1 MKIMLLNGPNLN
13 MTGTREPG
21 IYGKSGFEE
30 IVEGVKLAATKRG
43 HEITCLQ
50 SNSEGQLIDWIH
62 RAYFEHFDGIIVNPG
77 ALTHT
82 SYALMDALSSVPV
95 PAVEVHLS
103 NIHARDEFRRK
114 SVTAAACVGQ
124 ISGFGPLGYVL
135 ALDALN
141 ALKTVKTRDNDH

>member
-13 MTGTREPG
+13 MTGTREPD
-21 IYGKSGFEE
+21 IYGKAGFEE
-30 IVEGVKLAATKRG
+30 IVGGVKSAAAERG

-50 SNSEGQLIDWIH
+50 SNSEGQLIDWIQAAH
-62 RAYFEHFDGIIVNPG
+62 FEHYDGIVINPG
-77 ALTHT
+77 ALAHY

-103 NIHARDEFRRK
+103 NIHARDGFRRK
-114 SVTAAACVGQ
+114 SVTATACVGQ

-135 ALDALN
+135 AIEALN
-141 ALKTVKTRDNDH
+141 ALKTVKI

>member
-50 SNSEGQLIDWIH
+50 SNPEGQMIDWIQ

-77 ALTHT
+77 ALTHP
-82 SYALMDALSSVPV
+82 SSALMDALSSVPV

-103 NIHARDEFRRK
+103 NIHARESFRRE
-114 SVTAAACVGQ
+114 SLIAPACVGQ
-124 ISGFGPLGYVL
+124 ISGFGGDSYALGL
-135 ALDALN
+135 RALVNYLVN
-141 ALKTVKTRDNDH
+141 SPRGG